1 MHTFY
6 QFIHKL
12 TADSEVLRNYS
23 TINYNNY
30 DFVKIAWANEYVNGQ
45 NEYVNGQNE
54 YVNGPNEYK
63 NNVNNSDEQN
73 LVIRLIKI
81 IFHMYLTN
89 ITRFSVENKFMFF
102 NVVLKNPYLN
112 NLTKEIFINKFSEIQ
127 NKYWLMNRF
136 VRNYKFKKAQYQIKS
151 DLILNPIRSSQHNVI
166 TILSNEKKYLFTV
179 MDLKNIIESA
189 LINSPYFFSN
199 PIPPKNPYNNLPF
212 DKSTLYNI
220 YFFMK
225 QGNFV
230 LSTLFHNY
238 FLCSFNL
245 NRFRQE
251 HEVLIR
257 KKYTDQYIKNMCEND
272 LYDAVIEM
280 LNRNKYTKRLK
291 IDRDFPKKLLVSIMK
306 PYLTFYYN
314 SYYSLNLNERNKLS
328 RVLSDKLRKFYFYNP
343 KFGRKFVTKEKNMY
357 NDICIKFT
365 HHDFFKNYAN
375 SHLQLDD
382 DSDDDLSIN
391 TELLNVRLRTSIAPY
406 IIINNQLN
414 VRDLSS
420 EDTDTE

>member
-12 TADSEVLRNYS
+12 TADSKELQNYS
-23 TINYNNY
+23 TINYNDY
-30 DFVKIAWANEYVNGQ
+30 EFAKIVWTNEYVNGT
-45 NEYVNGQNE
+45 
-54 YVNGPNEYK
+54 
-63 NNVNNSDEQN
+63 SDKD
-73 LVIRLIKI
+73 LVIKLIKI

-89 ITRFSVENKFMFF
+89 LKNVSRYSVEKKFIFF
-102 NVVLKNPYLN
+102 NAVLKNPYFN
-112 NLTKEIFINKFSEIQ
+112 KVTKEIFVNKFSEIQ
-127 NKYWLMNRF
+127 NKYWRMNRA
-136 VRNYKFKKAQYQIKS
+136 VRNYKFRKAQFQIRT
-151 DLILNPIRSSQHNVI
+151 DLILNPIHASQHNVI

-199 PIPPKNPYNNLPF
+199 PIPPKNPYNNMPF

-245 NRFRQE
+245 IKFRE
-251 HEVLIR
+251 ENDVIIR
-257 KKYTDQYIKNMCEND
+257 KKYTDQHIKNMTVTD
-272 LYDAVIEM
+272 LYETIAEM
-280 LNRNKYTKRLK
+280 IKRNKYTMRLK
-291 IDRDFPKKLLVSIMK
+291 IDENFPKKQLVEIMK
-306 PYLTFYYN
+306 PYLTIYYN
-314 SYYSLNLNERNKLS
+314 SYYSLNLNERNNSS
-328 RVLSDKLRKFYFYNP
+328 RNLNEKLRKFYFFNP
-343 KFGRKFVTKEKNMY
+343 KFGRRQIVTENNGFQHINY
-357 NDICIKFT
+357 NDKCIDFSDKN
-365 HHDFFKNYAN
+365 FFKNYAK
-375 SHLQLDD
+375 SHLQADE
-382 DSDDDLSIN
+382 DSDDDLVLN
-391 TELLNVRLRTSIAPY
+391 TEILNVRLRTSIDPY
-406 IIINNQLN
+406 IIINNQLD